1 MGLEL
6 PARPLLRLEFIKC
19 KYFILKSVNQFCL
32 HFVIHTFL
40 KGIVHPEIEIL
51 SPFTHPH
58 IVPNGFLSSV
68 KHKRGYSI
76 CSKYNYFVLFSLL
89 MCYVSKL
96 NVWRLSAPL
105 CTEEQEEDSQS
116 PPKWPPAGYWCACYW
131 PNCQKQTPWGWHEG
145 LTSCSGTCAHSPA
158 PCSSIGIC

>member
-68 KHKRGYSI
+68 KHKEDTV
-76 CSKYNYFVLFSLL
+76 FVQNIIILFCLV
-89 MCYVSKL
+89 Y
-96 NVWRLSAPL
+96 L
-105 CTEEQEEDSQS
+105 CVMFPS
-116 PPKWPPAGYWCACYW
+116 
-131 PNCQKQTPWGWHEG
+131 
-145 LTSCSGTCAHSPA
+145 
-158 PCSSIGIC
+158 